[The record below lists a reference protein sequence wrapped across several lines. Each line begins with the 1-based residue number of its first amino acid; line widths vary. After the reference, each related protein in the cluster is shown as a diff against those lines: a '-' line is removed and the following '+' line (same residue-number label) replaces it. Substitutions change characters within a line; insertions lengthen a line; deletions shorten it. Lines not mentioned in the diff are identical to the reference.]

1 MALIENSDE
10 LRAPSA
16 FGVEDLDW
24 PFHAYINV
32 YDLSIGGLATPFGR
46 NPVYSFIGWEWA
58 QAGHAIVDI

>member
-16 FGVEDLDW
+16 VGVEDLGW
-24 PFHAYINV
+24 PFHAYITYV

-46 NPVYSFIGWEWA
+46 NPVIPLL
-58 QAGHAIVDI
+58 AGNGPKLVTP